1 MSPWTHNKERKITQC
16 TNLYVTL
23 LVQLIYNF
31 FHLQKRISRLSNV
44 DVRYAWPGTLGREQ
58 QPALN
63 PRVCVNMGIK
73 GQLPAWDAHI
83 IGPKKQWTK
92 GNWFTPGASGR
103 STNAPSTM
111 PMSHSGGHGPF
122 VVTGKCKRE
131 EHFNQPSL
139 LVLGGIVLPATT
151 WLHDHESGWCSSG
164 VFTHLLLIMIPI
176 GGWGT
181 SRLQAVARCIAIIG
195 IWVLGSWYRQWVSV
209 YL

>member
-1 MSPWTHNKERKITQC
+1 MARNSWQRATTRIKSKGMCEHGDQRSATSVRCSHHRTQEAMNKRELVHTRRQWKKHQC
-16 TNLYVTL
+16 TL
-23 LVQLIYNF
+23 
-31 FHLQKRISRLSNV
+31 HH
-44 DVRYAWPGTLGREQ
+44 A
-58 QPALN
+58 
-63 PRVCVNMGIK
+63 
-73 GQLPAWDAHI
+73 
-83 IGPKKQWTK
+83 
-92 GNWFTPGASGR
+92 
-103 STNAPSTM
+103 
-111 PMSHSGGHGPF
+111 MSHSGHGPF

-139 LVLGGIVLPATT
+139 LVLGDIVLPATT

-181 SRLQAVARCIAIIG
+181 SRLQVVARCIAIIG